1 MDQSFSDTT
10 IEIIK
15 QITKVNDK
23 TYLQSNMI
31 YILPLKMNDISKVD
45 TSTSTSTGLLIKI
58 PTNNWLNG
66 YNKIP

>member
-45 TSTSTSTGLLIKI
+45 TSTSTSTGLLIMI
-58 PTNNWLNG
+58 PTNN
-66 YNKIP
+66 

>member
-58 PTNNWLNG
+58 PTNN
-66 YNKIP
+66 